1 MYNILLNYFI
11 SEMLFDYLEVMLKF
25 VLILY
30 LFFEIYVILYYVW
43 LKNVFKFWVY
53 YSCGVIFSF
62 YFVCRCE
69 MVNCIGVVFYFIN
82 LIFV

>member
-30 LFFEIYVILYYVW
+30 LFFEIYVILYYVCGW
-43 LKNVFKFWVY
+43 RMYLSFGFIIVVGLFLVFILYVDVEW
-53 YSCGVIFSF
+53 
-62 YFVCRCE
+62 
-69 MVNCIGVVFYFIN
+69 
-82 LIFV
+82 